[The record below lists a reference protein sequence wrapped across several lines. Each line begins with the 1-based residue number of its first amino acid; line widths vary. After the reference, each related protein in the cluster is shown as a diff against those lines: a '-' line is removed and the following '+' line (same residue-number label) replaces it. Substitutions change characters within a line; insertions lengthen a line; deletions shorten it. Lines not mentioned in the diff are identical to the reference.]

1 MEFWFYVFV
10 AFVIWKVFT
19 WAIAFVRWFASIG
32 DGPQEVG
39 RGKSQ
44 KPKLSELARA
54 NSRPIRDKWEYQITY
69 CDRDGVVTTRKI
81 ANLTTDNDVDPLIRA
96 FCQLRD
102 EPRSFRNSSII
113 ECIDLETGEII
124 NDLGRRVHRK
134 SKARKR

>member
-1 MEFWFYVFV
+1 MEFWFYVAV
-10 AFVIWKVFT
+10 AFMIWKVFN
-19 WAIAFVRWFASIG
+19 WIIAFLRWVSSAFN
-32 DGPQEVG
+32 GPRETGQG
-39 RGKSQ
+39 QRQ

-54 NSRPIRDKWEYQITY
+54 NGRPIRDKWEYQITY
-69 CDRDGVVTTRKI
+69 CDRDGVITKRKI

-102 EPRSFRNSSII
+102 EPRSFRNSNII

-124 NDLGRRVHRK
+124 SDLGRRVHRK